1 MGYILMSSESVN
13 QNLKWRG
20 EKDGSAAKS
29 MEGQTTRIPFQG
41 STMGNSQPHLT
52 SAPEGSIASGRIC
65 TYHSDR

>member
-20 EKDGSAAKS
+20 KKDGSAAKS
-29 MEGQTTRIPFQG
+29 QTTRIPFHG
-41 STMGNSQPHLT
+41 STMGSSQPHLT